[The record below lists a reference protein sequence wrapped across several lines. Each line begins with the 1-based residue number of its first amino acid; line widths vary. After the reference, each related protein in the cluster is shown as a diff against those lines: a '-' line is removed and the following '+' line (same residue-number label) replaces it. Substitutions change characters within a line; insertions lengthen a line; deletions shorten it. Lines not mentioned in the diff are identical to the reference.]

1 MIEPTRNYVCK
12 NMPANTACEGFRLD
26 NPADERIHLD
36 AVRSAALIDSVRRG
50 HARRR
55 QHQLGCAQRR
65 RALDVLDLNT

>member
-1 MIEPTRNYVCK
+1 MIEPTRNDVCK

-50 HARRR
+50 ARE
-55 QHQLGCAQRR
+55 GVNTNWG
-65 RALDVLDLNT
+65 ALNGVVRLTCWT